1 MKKTLFQEPA
11 EKPCDT
17 SSQSNVSSSEAGV
30 SYKASCSGA
39 VDQYSNLLLKNEN
52 KRLEKDNKKLVS
64 KLTQLEAELKRYKEN
79 PKKRYVNLVN
89 DIFTLYCALQF
100 PSYVNFLVV
109 KVDFIHNEMFSF
121 SLVKKRRKCPVLSRK
136 NPLKVLILFSN
147 FIIAYRNTC

>member
-52 KRLEKDNKKLVS
+52 KRLEKDNKKLVA
-64 KLTQLEAELKRYKEN
+64 KVTQLEVELKRYKEN
-79 PKKRYVNLVN
+79 PKKMYVNEVN
-89 DIFTLYCALQF
+89 DKLDGLFK
-100 PSYVNFLVV
+100 NFE
-109 KVDFIHNEMFSF
+109 IH
-121 SLVKKRRKCPVLSRK
+121 VLEYSR
-136 NPLKVLILFSN
+136 
-147 FIIAYRNTC
+147 YRG